1 VTTMAS
7 ECDVPVREPPTEHAA
22 VRRSSDRPGREQ
34 IHVWLRDED
43 ARLLRRIASER
54 DQTLSGAVR
63 HLLRAVRR
71 IRSDG

>member
-1 VTTMAS
+1 MTTMVLDC
-7 ECDVPVREPPTEHAA
+7 EVPVREPPPEDAA
-22 VRRSSDRPGREQ
+22 VRSSADRRGREQ

-63 HLLRAVRR
+63 HLLRAFRR
-71 IRSDG
+71 VHSDR